1 MKALS
6 DCIKKNGNYGALHD
20 REDDRIFQAMRH
32 RVGTNE
38 YSKLKLERYLV
49 LIKTFQGEKGC
60 RNENAY
66 SKDGQNQDDLD
77 FGHFDDGDR
86 NNLAESRTVRPG
98 RRWLPSPT
106 WESSRYRR
114 NAWRLPQSFPAAL
127 LPTSLRRC
135 LMNKARNLILSSGMR
150 CKYVIFDDLNLAIFS
165 AGKGHK
171 EFAKAGVI
179 TSAGML
185 KFYVNE
191 SGHIDVATFGASESL
206 RIDSRPEDADII
218 RGMLGLG
225 DMREHSQEG
234 E

>member
-1 MKALS
+1 
-6 DCIKKNGNYGALHD
+6 
-20 REDDRIFQAMRH
+20 
-32 RVGTNE
+32 
-38 YSKLKLERYLV
+38 
-49 LIKTFQGEKGC
+49 
-60 RNENAY
+60 
-66 SKDGQNQDDLD
+66 
-77 FGHFDDGDR
+77 
-86 NNLAESRTVRPG
+86 
-98 RRWLPSPT
+98 
-106 WESSRYRR
+106 
-114 NAWRLPQSFPAAL
+114 
-127 LPTSLRRC
+127 
-135 LMNKARNLILSSGMR
+135 MNKARNFISSSGMR

-191 SGHIDVATFGASESL
+191 SGDVDVATFGASESL

-234 E
+234 V